1 MISPDKVLKGF
12 RLTEKSNRASS
23 EVGQYTFEVFS
34 NATKYTIR
42 EAIEQRFEVT
52 VRRVNVINV
61 KGKQTRSRQ
70 GKPSFK
76 PGFKKALVTLKEGDK
91 IEMI

>member
-1 MISPDKVLKGF
+1 MISSDKVLKGF

-23 EVGQYTFEVFS
+23 EVGQYTFEVFPD
-34 NATKYTIR
+34 ATKYTIR

-61 KGKQTRSRQ
+61 KGKRTRNRRGQISY
-70 GKPSFK
+70 K
-76 PGFKKALVTLKEGDK
+76 PGFKKALVTLKEGDQ

>member
-1 MISPDKVLKGF
+1 MSPDKVLKGF

-23 EVGQYTFEVFS
+23 EIGQYTFEVYTNS
-34 NATKYTIR
+34 TKYTIR
-42 EAIEQRFEVT
+42 EAIEKTFEVT

-61 KGKQTRSRQ
+61 KGKQTRNRRGQS
-70 GKPSFK
+70 SFK